1 MANSTL
7 QKFTNLYQLSKTL
20 RLELKPQG
28 KTLENIVNN
37 RLLEKDE
44 KRADGYKILKKVIDE
59 FHKYFINESLSN
71 IKLSGLNDFVAL
83 YQVQKR
89 DDIQKKEFEEIH
101 KKLRKQ
107 IVEKFKNHEL
117 FSKLDKSELFKISK
131 EKDLKYKGLL
141 SKWIFNNENIKNRIL
156 EITELNNEEEL
167 LNVLSDFESFSTYFT
182 GFHENRKNMYSDE
195 DKSTAIAFRVIH
207 QNLPK
212 FIDNQRVFSKIVESP
227 LKEQLPV
234 LLKELEPIIQV
245 NSIEEMF
252 DVEFFSETANQLGID
267 QYNHL
272 LGGFVADDDKVKIKG
287 LNEYINLYNQKVK
300 DKKDRLGKL
309 KPLFKQILS
318 DRNTASFLPEEF
330 NDDAHLLESVEKLF
344 QELNEEVF
352 SMDNNLMTLPKLL
365 KSLGEFDLNKIYLK
379 NDLGLTDIS
388 QKVFGSWGVIQ
399 DAIKADFKRI
409 YIGKHQPETEQF
421 EAEQKKF
428 MNKNDSYSIAYLNA
442 CILLLENKE
451 YHKKIENYFS
461 FLGNYNDQEQ
471 LNYFENIK
479 EKYLAVEDVL
489 KTYPENKDLAQDK
502 NNVEKIKDLL
512 DAIKNLQHFVK
523 PLLGKGDEALKE
535 DKFYGDF
542 TQLWQTLD
550 QITPLYNMVRNYVTK
565 KPYSTEKIKLNFENS
580 TLLDGW
586 DANKE
591 EANTSILF
599 EKNGNYFLGIMDKN
613 HNKIFRKI
621 PKSISDNSYLKVNY
635 KLLPGASKML
645 PKVFFSQ
652 KNISYY
658 QPNDE
663 ILRIRNHGSH
673 TKNGKPQEGYEKIA
687 FDLKDCRAIIDF
699 FKDSIFKHPEWK
711 AFGFNFSNTNSYN
724 SIDEF
729 YREVEAQGYG
739 ITYTKIDNEY
749 INQLVDEGKLYL
761 FQIYNKDFSPY
772 TKGTPNMHTMYWKM
786 LFDEKNLKDVVYKLN
801 GQAEIFYRKSSIKK
815 EDRIIHKAHESI
827 ENKNEFNKK
836 KESLFSYDIIKDKRY
851 TVDKFQFHVPITLNF
866 KASGSNNVNTIVNET
881 IKENGIQ
888 HIIGI
893 DRGER
898 HLLYLSVI
906 DMDGNIKEQ
915 YSLNEMVNEY
925 NGNTYKT
932 NYKSLLETK
941 EGGRDDA
948 RKNWKTIETIK
959 ELKEGYLSQVIHKIA
974 QLVVKYNAIVVLE
987 DLNMGFMRGRQKVE
1001 KQVYQKFEKML
1012 IDKFNYLVD
1021 KKKQPTELGGVLNAL
1036 QLTNKFESFQKLG
1049 KQSGFLFYIPAWNTS
1064 KMDPVTGFVN
1074 LFYTK
1079 YENVEKSKAFF
1090 EKFKAIGF
1098 NKKENYFEFVVDNYT
1113 LFNAKAEDTKQN
1125 WTICTNAG
1133 RIETFRNKEKNSNW
1147 DNRTVVLTDEFIKLF
1162 NEFKI
1167 NYSTIEL
1174 RGAILSQND
1183 KAFFE
1188 RFMYLFKLTL
1198 QMRNSIT
1205 NSEVDYLISPVA
1217 NKNNEFYDSRNLK
1230 ENLPKDADA
1239 NGAFNIARKGLWALE
1254 QIKKAPDL
1262 KKIKLAIS
1270 NKEWLNFV
1278 QTKN

>member
-1 MANSTL
+1 MNNSAL

-20 RLELKPQG
+20 RFELKPQG

-37 RLLEKDE
+37 RLLEKDR
-44 KRADGYKILKKVIDE
+44 KRAEGYKTLKKVIDE
-59 FHKYFINESLSN
+59 FHKYFINESLLN
-71 IKLSGLNDFVAL
+71 LKLNGLNDFVAL

-101 KKLRKQ
+101 TNLRKQ
-107 IVEKFKNHEL
+107 IVEKFKKHDL
-117 FSKLDKSELFKISK
+117 FLKLDKSDLFKISNDK
-131 EKDLKYKGLL
+131 DEKLKGLL
-141 SKWIFNNENIKNRIL
+141 SKWIFSDERIKNRIL
-156 EITELNNEEEL
+156 EITELNNEEDL
-167 LNVLSDFESFSTYFT
+167 LKVLSDFESFSTYFT

-195 DKSTAIAFRVIH
+195 DKSTGIAFRVVH

-252 DVEFFSETANQLGID
+252 DIEFFSETANQLGID
-267 QYNHL
+267 KYNHL
-272 LGGFVADDDKVKIKG
+272 LGGFVSEDDKVKIKG

-300 DKKDRLGKL
+300 NKNERLGKL

-352 SMDNNLMTLPKLL
+352 SMDNNHTTLPKLL
-365 KSLGEFDLNKIYLK
+365 KSLGEFDLNKIHLK

-388 QKVFGSWGVIQ
+388 QKMFGSWSVIQ
-399 DAIKADFKRI
+399 DAIKVDFKRI
-409 YIGKHQPETEQF
+409 YTGKHKPETEKF
-421 EAEQKKF
+421 EEEQKKF
-428 MNKNDSYSIAYLNA
+428 MNKHDSFSIAYLNE

-471 LNYFENIK
+471 KNHFENIK

-512 DAIKNLQHFVK
+512 DSIKNLQHFVK

-565 KPYSTEKIKLNFENS
+565 KPYSTDKIKLNFENA
-580 TLLDGW
+580 TLLNGW
-586 DANKE
+586 DKNKE
-591 EANTSILF
+591 TDNTSVLLRKGNLYYLAIMPQNNKDVFKKLPEFKKNESSF
-599 EKNGNYFLGIMDKN
+599 EKMEYKQIALPMGFGAFVRKCFGTATQLGWTCPENCKN
-613 HNKIFRKI
+613 SEGKIIIKE
-621 PKSISDNSYLKVNY
+621 
-635 KLLPGASKML
+635 
-645 PKVFFSQ
+645 
-652 KNISYY
+652 
-658 QPNDE
+658 DE
-663 ILRIRNHGSH
+663 INENRSDLINCY
-673 TKNGKPQEGYEKIA
+673 KDFLDKYEKDG
-687 FDLKDCRAIIDF
+687 FQYKEYD
-699 FKDSIFKHPEWK
+699 
-711 AFGFNFSNTNSYN
+711 FNFKENKDYE
-724 SIDEF
+724 SIRQF
-729 YREVEAQGYG
+729 FLEVQQQGYK
-739 ITYTKIDNEY
+739 ITFQNVSEKN
-749 INQLVDEGKLYL
+749 INQLVEEGKLYL

-772 TKGTPNMHTMYWKM
+772 AKGTENMHTMYWKM

-815 EDRIIHKAHESI
+815 ENRIIHKANESI
-827 ENKNEFNKK
+827 ENKNELNKK
-836 KESLFSYDIIKDKRY
+836 KESLFNYDIIKDKRY
-851 TVDKFQFHVPITLNF
+851 TLDKFQFHVPITLNF
-866 KASGSNNVNTIVNET
+866 KASGNNNVNTIVNET
-881 IKENGIQ
+881 IKEDGIQ

-906 DMDGNIKEQ
+906 DMNGNIKEQ
-915 YSLNEMVNEY
+915 YSLNELVNEY

-941 EGGRDDA
+941 EGGRDEA

-974 QLVVKYNAIVVLE
+974 QLVVKNNAIVVLE

-1012 IDKFNYLVD
+1012 MDKFNYLVD
-1021 KKKQPTELGGVLNAL
+1021 KKKPPTELGGVLNAL
-1036 QLTNKFESFQKLG
+1036 QLTESYNDFKKYNK

-1090 EKFKAIGF
+1090 EKFKTIGF
-1098 NKKENYFEFVVDNYT
+1098 NKKQNYFEFIVDNYT
-1113 LFNAKAEDTKQN
+1113 QFNAKAEDTRQN
-1125 WTICTNAG
+1125 WSICTNAD

-1147 DNRTVVLTDEFIKLF
+1147 DNRIIVLTDEFVKLF

-1167 NYSTIEL
+1167 NHENSEL
-1174 RGAILSQND
+1174 RAAILKQTD

-1188 RFMYLFKLTL
+1188 RLMYLFKLTL

-1217 NKNNEFYDSRNLK
+1217 NKNNEFYDSRNQK

-1239 NGAFNIARKGLWALE
+1239 NGAFNIARKGLWAAE

-1278 QTKN
+1278 QQK